1 MPSAAESAVRA
12 VPTPAANA
20 IGSSAADIEAIN
32 TAFARLKEA
41 YRKDPQPSYEQRLQ
55 WLDKLLRAV
64 RDNRKQI
71 SEAINEDFRNRS
83 FHETQIAE
91 VFTLIM
97 ALRDMKK
104 KLKRWMKP
112 EARSV
117 ALPMKPATAKVH
129 YQPLGVVGIISPW
142 NYPVSLA
149 IGPLAAALAAGN
161 RALIKPS
168 EYTPRTSALLQRML
182 DEALGPDVVA
192 VITGSAEV
200 GAAFSRVPFDHLLFT
215 GSTAVGRHVMRAA
228 AENLTPVTLELGG
241 KSPAIVHDSY
251 PLERAAGRIAAGK
264 CFNAGQTCIAP
275 DYLLVPKEKLEA
287 TIEALKQS
295 ISQSYPT
302 LRNNGDYTAV
312 VNDKHRERLL
322 GLVADARAR
331 GARVIE
337 INPANEQLDA
347 ADGKIAPT
355 LIVGVDDG
363 MRVMQEEIFGPVL
376 PIMAYD
382 SLEQALQY
390 VNDHPRP
397 LALYYFDNDKARVR
411 EVLDKTVAGGV
422 TINDTLLHFAAED
435 LPFGGVGP
443 SGMGAYHGYDGFVT
457 FSHKKAVLYQAKFNG
472 SAQMNPPYQ
481 PRLDKLLDFLI
492 GK

>member
-1 MPSAAESAVRA
+1 
-12 VPTPAANA
+12 
-20 IGSSAADIEAIN
+20 
-32 TAFARLKEA
+32 
-41 YRKDPQPSYEQRLQ
+41 
-55 WLDKLLRAV
+55 
-64 RDNRKQI
+64 
-71 SEAINEDFRNRS
+71 
-83 FHETQIAE
+83 
-91 VFTLIM
+91 
-97 ALRDMKK
+97 
-104 KLKRWMKP
+104 
-112 EARSV
+112 
-117 ALPMKPATAKVH
+117 
-129 YQPLGVVGIISPW
+129 
-142 NYPVSLA
+142 
-149 IGPLAAALAAGN
+149 
-161 RALIKPS
+161 
-168 EYTPRTSALLQRML
+168 
-182 DEALGPDVVA
+182 
-192 VITGSAEV
+192 
-200 GAAFSRVPFDHLLFT
+200 
-215 GSTAVGRHVMRAA
+215 
-228 AENLTPVTLELGG
+228 
-241 KSPAIVHDSY
+241 
-251 PLERAAGRIAAGK
+251 
-264 CFNAGQTCIAP
+264 
-275 DYLLVPKEKLEA
+275 VPKEKLEA
-287 TIEALKQS
+287 TVEALKQS

-322 GLVADARAR
+322 GLIADAKAR

-337 INPANEQLDA
+337 INPANEQLDS